1 MAKARSF
8 YQDLLGMRVVWEPDP
23 DNVYLSS
30 GIDNLALH
38 TAKLEASDAQRLDH
52 LGFILDTRDSVD
64 AWQSYFEQ
72 NDCAILKPTKDHRDG
87 SRSFYVADPD
97 GNMVQMLYEPN
108 LSGIRKA
115 KVERRK
121 S

>member
-8 YQDLLGMRVVWEPDP
+8 YQDLLGMRLVWEPDP

-30 GIDNLALH
+30 GMDNLALH

-52 LGFILDTRDSVD
+52 LGFILDTRESVD
-64 AWQSYFEQ
+64 AWQRYLEK
-72 NDCAILKPTKDHRDG
+72 NGCDILKPTKDHRDG

-97 GNMVQMLYEPN
+97 VNMVQMLYEPN
-108 LSGIRKA
+108 LSRK
-115 KVERRK
+115 RK
-121 S
+121 R